1 MIHSIA
7 RGLLGLTLIAGGMAL
22 PAPQVAQAQETGLAV
37 GTSAPSATVQTLDG
51 KPVNLAEIAKGPAVI
66 EFWATWCENCE
77 ALLPAMKKAHAAYGS
92 KVKFVAV
99 AVSVNQS
106 VARVKAH
113 VAKYGVPGEQLYD
126 TKGEATGK
134 WDVPATSY
142 VVVLDKAGKVVYSGV
157 GGDQDIVKAVKK
169 AL

>member
-1 MIHSIA
+1 M
-7 RGLLGLTLIAGGMAL
+7 
-22 PAPQVAQAQETGLAV
+22 VA
-37 GTSAPSATVQTLDG
+37 TLDG
-51 KPVNLAEIAKGPAVI
+51 KPVNLADIAKGPAVI
-66 EFWATWCENCE
+66 EFWATWCESCE

-113 VAKYGVPGEQLYD
+113 VAKYGVPGEQFYD
-126 TKGEATGK
+126 TKGDATGR
-134 WDVPATSY
+134 WEVPATSY
-142 VVVLDKAGKVVYSGV
+142 VVVLDRNSKVVYSGV
-157 GGDQDIVKAVKK
+157 GGDQDIEKAVRK